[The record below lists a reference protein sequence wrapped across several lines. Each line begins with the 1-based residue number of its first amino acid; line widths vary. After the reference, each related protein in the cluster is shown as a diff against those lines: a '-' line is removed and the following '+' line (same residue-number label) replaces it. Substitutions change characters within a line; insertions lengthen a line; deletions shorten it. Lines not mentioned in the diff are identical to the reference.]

1 MRNNAQETV
10 NLLDQLR
17 ESDRKL
23 TEALLEIAHPNKI
36 DAFENPYDGQMAAEC
51 SKEPGTTDIGEL
63 RRRLYVAERH
73 GFVRLAAMW
82 RRMIE
87 KEREEGKP

>member
-1 MRNNAQETV
+1 MKPSAHETV

-36 DAFENPYDGQMAAEC
+36 DAFENPYDGEMAAKC

-73 GFVRLAAMW
+73 GFVKLAAMW
-82 RRMIE
+82 RRLIE
-87 KEREEGKP
+87 KEEQR